1 MNRVALSLIT
11 VLMSLSPASCR
22 HSSSQVSSEIPG
34 SYSDTAFLGQAYDS
48 TKSKLYNVSCVNGT
62 ELAGVGNSSSELTI
76 TSDMDYNSIVKKLD
90 GDLSGSVT
98 FPEVSVG
105 ASAKFAL
112 DSQYDDRS
120 ETHNIIWVGVNRKK
134 VFKPGSLSVSEQG
147 QQYITGYRAIL
158 QDKCGDEYVS
168 EIQYGAS
175 LFATLKVQYLN
186 SSDKFEIGG
195 SLNVGVKEIV
205 KVDATA
211 ELLNSKM
218 AKRTR
223 VSVIAKQFGGNPAG
237 LLSVIPQGIVSCS
250 FDNMQPCIDAFNAIV
265 KYATNTLA
273 PDLTGQPANV
283 TITDSSGNLI
293 GASGST
299 PTPVSTTTGGTASVP
314 GGSVT
319 DSTTTTSG
327 SSSSSSTTATAADPT
342 AIPAADPT
350 ADPTAAPAGSLNL
363 ATDATQDNWNVL
375 KYKTARYDESGFEM
389 LKPLSGWST
398 VDAITRQR
406 RQDLQDRYVAE
417 TDMNNRASFLINSAS
432 GYLSQAK
439 LVAIKDV
446 QKKTQGNVNVLTDS
460 QIQCLNDPRHCADLA
475 VTTLLALA
483 PVDKSLLDIEIDQKR
498 TVGVF
503 NYYNMVGGLVYGGR
517 YDDTKVGGNAPVVTK
532 LRFATTAGITDPGS
546 QATSADAHLAGV
558 TVFYKNGKTA
568 VHGNMAVGQSQ
579 ELDLSSDRVAQF
591 KLYFTSNTGSK
602 VTPRVTGLSI
612 ITASGANVTVG
623 TTAASFGTVVVPD
636 KEVFVGF
643 AGSSGA
649 EVDSIGVITRSL

>member
-1 MNRVALSLIT
+1 MNRFALSLIT
-11 VLMSLSPASCR
+11 VLMTLSPAACK
-22 HSSSQVSSEIPG
+22 HNSSEVSSEIPG

-48 TKSKLYNVSCVNGT
+48 TKSKLYNVSCVKGM

-90 GDLSGSVT
+90 GDLAGSVT
-98 FPEVSVG
+98 FPGVSAG
-105 ASAKFAL
+105 ASGKFAL

-134 VFKPGSLSVSEQG
+134 VFKPGTLSVTDQG
-147 QQYITGYRAIL
+147 QQYISGYQAIL

-205 KVDATA
+205 KVDASSDI
-211 ELLNSKM
+211 LNSKM

-223 VSVIAKQFGGNPAG
+223 VSVIAKQFGGNPSG

-250 FDNMQPCIDAFNAIV
+250 FDNMQPCVDAFNAIV
-265 KYATNTLA
+265 KYATSTLA
-273 PDLTGQPANV
+273 PDLTGQPATV
-283 TITDSSGNLI
+283 TVTDSSGNLI
-293 GASGST
+293 GTSGPSLPST
-299 PTPVSTTTGGTASVP
+299 PVTTTTGGTTTVP

-319 DSTTTTSG
+319 DSTTTISG
-327 SSSSSSTTATAADPT
+327 GSSSSSTTSTVVDPT
-342 AIPAADPT
+342 ASLAA
-350 ADPTAAPAGSLNL
+350 SLSL
-363 ATDATQDNWNVL
+363 VTDTTQDNWNVL

-417 TDMNNRASFLINSAS
+417 TDMYNRASFLINSAS

-446 QKKTQGNVNVLTDS
+446 QKKTQGNINVLSDS
-460 QIQCLNDPRHCADLA
+460 QTQCLNDPPHCADLA
-475 VTTLLALA
+475 ASTLEALA

-498 TVGVF
+498 TVGIF
-503 NYYNMVGGLVYGGR
+503 NYYNIVGGLVYGGR

-532 LRFATTAGITDPGS
+532 LRFATTAAVTDPSGKA
-546 QATSADAHLAGV
+546 ATADAHLTGV
-558 TVFYKNGKTA
+558 TVFYKGGKTA
-568 VHGNMAVGQSQ
+568 AHGNMAAGQTQ
-579 ELDLSSDRVAQF
+579 ELDLSNDRIAQF
-591 KLYFTSNTGSK
+591 KIYFTSNTGKK

-612 ITASGANVTVG
+612 ITTSGANVTVG

-643 AGSSGA
+643 AGSSGS
-649 EVDSIGVITRSL
+649 EIDSIGVITRSL

>member
-1 MNRVALSLIT
+1 MNRFAMSLIT
-11 VLMSLSPASCR
+11 VLMTLSPSSCK
-22 HSSSQVSSEIPG
+22 HSSSEVSSEIPG

-48 TKSKLYNVSCVNGT
+48 TKSKFYNVSCVKGM

-90 GDLSGSVT
+90 GDLAGSVT
-98 FPEVSVG
+98 FPGVSAG
-105 ASAKFAL
+105 ASGKFAL

-134 VFKPGSLSVSEQG
+134 VFKPGSLSVSDQG

-195 SLNVGVKEIV
+195 SLNIGAKQIV
-205 KVDATA
+205 KVDASS
-211 ELLNSKM
+211 EILNSKM

-223 VSVIAKQFGGNPAG
+223 VSVIAKQFGGNPSG

-250 FDNMQPCIDAFNAIV
+250 FDNMQPCVDAFNAIV

-273 PDLTGQPANV
+273 PDLTGQPATV
-283 TITDSSGNLI
+283 TLTDSAGNLI
-293 GASGST
+293 GTSGPT
-299 PTPVSTTTGGTASVP
+299 PTQVSSTTGGTTAVP

-319 DSTTTTSG
+319 DSTTATSG
-327 SSSSSSTTATAADPT
+327 SSSGSSTTSTSVD
-342 AIPAADPT
+342 PAA
-350 ADPTAAPAGSLNL
+350 SLSL
-363 ATDATQDNWNVL
+363 VTDATQDNWNVL

-417 TDMNNRASFLINSAS
+417 TDMYNRASFLINSAS

-446 QKKTQGNVNVLTDS
+446 QKKTQGNINVLSDS
-460 QIQCLNDPRHCADLA
+460 QTQCLNEPPHCADLA
-475 VTTLLALA
+475 ATTLEALA

-498 TVGVF
+498 TVGIF
-503 NYYNMVGGLVYGGR
+503 NYYNIVGGLVYGGR

-532 LRFATTAGITDPGS
+532 LRFATTAAVTDPSGK
-546 QATSADAHLAGV
+546 AASADAHLTGV
-558 TVFYKNGKTA
+558 TVFYKGGKTA
-568 VHGNMAVGQSQ
+568 AHGNMAAGQTQ

-591 KLYFTSNTGSK
+591 KIYFTSNTGSK

-612 ITASGANVTVG
+612 ITTSGANVTVG
-623 TTAASFGTVVVPD
+623 TTAASFGTVVVPE
-636 KEVFVGF
+636 KEIFVGF
-643 AGSSGA
+643 AGSSGT

>member
-1 MNRVALSLIT
+1 MRRYALPPIT
-11 VLMSLSPASCR
+11 VLLSLSVNSCK
-22 HSSSQVSSEIPG
+22 HAGSDVKTEVPG
-34 SYSDTAFLGQAYDS
+34 SYSDTAFLGQAFDS
-48 TKSKLYNVSCVNGT
+48 TKSKIFNVSCVKGT

-98 FPEVSVG
+98 FPQVSAG
-105 ASAKFAL
+105 ASAKLAI

-134 VFKPGSLSVSEQG
+134 VFKPGSLALSEQG
-147 QQYITGYRAIL
+147 QNYISGYQAIL

-195 SLNVGVKEIV
+195 SLNVGLKEFVKI
-205 KVDATA
+205 DATA
-211 ELLNSKM
+211 QLLNSKM

-237 LLSVIPQGIVSCS
+237 LLSVIPQGVVSCS
-250 FDNMQPCIDAFNAIV
+250 FDNMQPCVDAFNAIV
-265 KYATNTLA
+265 KYAVNTLA
-273 PDLTGQPANV
+273 PDLTGQPA
-283 TITDSSGNLI
+283 TISLTDSSGAVI
-293 GASGST
+293 GNST
-299 PTPVSTTTGGTASVP
+299 PTPTASSVSTGETYNLP

-319 DSTTTTSG
+319 DTTTNTSG
-327 SSSSSSTTATAADPT
+327 ASSSSTTS
-342 AIPAADPT
+342 
-350 ADPTAAPAGSLNL
+350 AGPSV
-363 ATDATQDNWNVL
+363 ASDSTQNNWNVL

-389 LKPLSGWST
+389 LKPLNGWST

-417 TDMNNRASFLINSAS
+417 TDMYNRASFLINSAG
-432 GYLSQAK
+432 GYLSQIK

-446 QKKTQGNVNVLTDS
+446 QKKTQGNINVLTDS
-460 QIQCLNDPRHCADLA
+460 QVQCLNDPAHCADLA
-475 VTTLLALA
+475 ATTLAALA
-483 PVDKSLLDIEIDQKR
+483 PVDKSLLDVDVDQKR
-498 TVGVF
+498 SVGNF
-503 NYYNMVGGLVYGGR
+503 NYYNIVGGLVYGGR
-517 YDDTKVGGNAPVVTK
+517 FDDTKVGGNSPVVTK
-532 LRFATTAGITDPGS
+532 LQFATTALATDPTGAAGS
-546 QATSADAHLAGV
+546 SDSHLTGV

-568 VHGNMAVGQSQ
+568 VHGNMKAGQSQ
-579 ELDLSSDRVAQF
+579 ELDLSSDSVVQF
-591 KLYFTSNTGSK
+591 KIYFSSNTGSK

-612 ITASGANVTVG
+612 LTKSGANVTVG
-623 TTAASFGTVVVPD
+623 TAAASFATVAVPD

-643 AGSSGA
+643 AGSSGT